1 MSDRKRSI
9 RVVQFYVFIVHDKR
23 YIDNTRRTNIP
34 VARGAFIV
42 VVVVVVGL
50 NIIVINCFHHCSL
63 RYFADNIV
71 NTEIFNLHY

>member
-23 YIDNTRRTNIP
+23 YIENTRRTNIP

-42 VVVVVVGL
+42 VVVVGL
-50 NIIVINCFHHCSL
+50 NIIVINCFHQCCL

-71 NTEIFNLHY
+71 NTEISNPHY